1 MANMVEPYTFQ
12 KVTNIKEHNDIVNKL
27 NETIDVVNALDIGG
41 RIFTALTV
49 ALDPANWEN
58 GNQYVS
64 VDGMTETATVW
75 VSSAINTSQAY
86 TNAGIQC
93 VNQGID
99 FLQFTC
105 LTTPTATLYVTV
117 VFSEI

>member
-1 MANMVEPYTFQ
+1 MDIEPYRFQ
-12 KVTNIKEHNDIVNKL
+12 KVTNIKEHNDIVNKI
-27 NETIDVVNALDIGG
+27 NEIADVVNDLDIGG
-41 RIFTALTV
+41 RVFTALTV
-49 ALDPANWEN
+49 TLNPDEWVN
-58 GNQYVS
+58 GNQIVA
-64 VDGMTETATVW
+64 VEGMTSTATVW

-99 FLQFTC
+99 FLQFTA
-105 LTTPTATLYVTV
+105 LTTPSITLYVTV